1 MQMLEAGESEGH
13 TVLNSRTLSHPHPKG
28 SRMSWEE
35 FWHTHGRSGGTLSLQ
50 SSSLFR
56 RMNGAPRHRWDT
68 AHRMSDADAKP
79 EPPATPWPI
88 KDRKKVTVVTWPPE
102 LDEDTWPRREN
113 EEADEE

>member
-1 MQMLEAGESEGH
+1 MAA
-13 TVLNSRTLSHPHPKG
+13 V
-28 SRMSWEE
+28 
-35 FWHTHGRSGGTLSLQ
+35 GGTLSLQ

-88 KDRKKVTVVTWPPE
+88 KDRKKAVVTWPPE

-113 EEADEE
+113 EEANEE